1 MPGCPV
7 SGDIGVYLGA
17 GEVILGFLDWTISLL
32 SNLSS
37 TFSASVGHPCLNQC
51 FH

>member
-7 SGDIGVYLGA
+7 SGDAGVYLGA
-17 GEVILGFLDWTISLL
+17 SEVMLGSLDWTIPLL

-37 TFSASVGHPCLNQC
+37 TFSAYVGHPCLNQC